1 MLTRRQKGKR
11 KEVVDENN
19 PGSSEIF
26 DDAQARDE
34 PTLPYR
40 NVPELVHKD
49 NQRIQKSNED
59 IPVQHSSV
67 RKDVPRGEISEGN
80 IPARTKEKA
89 YKLSRPI
96 DKPGTA
102 EKIVDE
108 IWKTRVNIELGDL
121 VRASPEVAELL
132 RRSVTKVRR
141 KPLREHNS
149 VGVLLQE
156 SAFPYMEDDDI
167 QVVLQHDAI
176 RMESLLRVEALY
188 ISSEENFVRGLI
200 NDVNLQVHCDIPE
213 HKRNVSRNTSR
224 FL

>member
-1 MLTRRQKGKR
+1 MWRQKGKR

-34 PTLPYR
+34 PVIPYR

-49 NQRIQKSNED
+49 NQRIQKSNEN

-67 RKDVPRGEISEGN
+67 HKDVPRGEISEDN
-80 IPARTKEKA
+80 IPTRTKEKA

-96 DKPGTA
+96 DKPRTA
-102 EKIVDE
+102 EKIMDE

-132 RRSVTKVRR
+132 
-141 KPLREHNS
+141 
-149 VGVLLQE
+149 
-156 SAFPYMEDDDI
+156 
-167 QVVLQHDAI
+167 
-176 RMESLLRVEALY
+176 
-188 ISSEENFVRGLI
+188 
-200 NDVNLQVHCDIPE
+200 
-213 HKRNVSRNTSR
+213 
-224 FL
+224 